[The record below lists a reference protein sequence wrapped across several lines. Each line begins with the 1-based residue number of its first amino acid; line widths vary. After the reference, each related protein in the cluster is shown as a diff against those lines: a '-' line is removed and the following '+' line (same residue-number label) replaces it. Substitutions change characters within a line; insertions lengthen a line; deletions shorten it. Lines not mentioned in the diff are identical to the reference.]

1 VAVIRKLAVS
11 CFVTAFCMT
20 ASLNRSLASPADS
33 VPPAASVPGL
43 PDRELVI
50 ATKQA
55 APFAMKVADGT
66 WHGLSVDLW
75 KRISDQLH
83 LRYRFVEM
91 ATVEDLLKATSEG
104 SADAAVAAITVT
116 AERERT
122 SDFTQPFYGTG
133 LGVAVRGGLA
143 NWLPILRTFESF
155 GFVEAV
161 LALLGI
167 ALVVGVLIWLFERRE
182 NSNFAG
188 HPVKGLISGIWW
200 SAVAMTQAGAA
211 HGAPTSLP
219 GRLLAVVWMIA
230 SIIALAVFTAG
241 LTSAIATHQL
251 QGLVREVDDLRSLG
265 WER

>member
-1 VAVIRKLAVS
+1 
-11 CFVTAFCMT
+11 
-20 ASLNRSLASPADS
+20 
-33 VPPAASVPGL
+33 
-43 PDRELVI
+43 
-50 ATKQA
+50 
-55 APFAMKVADGT
+55 MKVADGT

-188 HPVKGLISGIWW
+188 QNQHTI
-200 SAVAMTQAGAA
+200 
-211 HGAPTSLP
+211 
-219 GRLLAVVWMIA
+219 
-230 SIIALAVFTAG
+230 
-241 LTSAIATHQL
+241 QL
-251 QGLVREVDDLRSLG
+251 
-265 WER
+265 